1 MSLHRRFL
9 STLLLSAALPPRA
22 LASVLHAGGRG
33 LGSDGRG
40 DGPAPDAAP
49 RTLAPASVLLRQ
61 DLITPGRAARLV
73 GRLEG
78 GIEFRLGERASLR
91 VDALTS
97 HGPRAGTVL
106 RIFDGPV
113 LLDRPRAG
121 AMARPPPII
130 LNFPWGRI
138 GVRGTRFFA
147 GAARRAARRLCLP
160 RSGGGGEWRR
170 RGAAPGRGGCGDPRA
185 GRAAWPGFPMD
196 PRAHRSRP
204 GAGESDRAADRH
216 RAAGPRRAS

>member
-9 STLLLSAALPPRA
+9 SMLLLSAALPPRA
-22 LASVLHAGGRG
+22 LASVRMRVGEVSELAGEATARF
-33 LGSDGRG
+33 
-40 DGPAPDAAP
+40 PNAAP
-49 RTLAPASVLLRQ
+49 RALAPASPLLRQ
-61 DLITPGRAARLV
+61 DLITTGHAARLT

-91 VDALTS
+91 VDALTQ

-113 LLDRPRAG
+113 LLDRPPRQGGGHG
-121 AMARPPPII
+121 AAPPII

-147 GAARRAARRLCLP
+147 GPLDGGPAVFVFRGEVAVEA
-160 RSGGGGEWRR
+160 GGGRVLLREGE
-170 RGAAPGRGGCGDPRA
+170 GVEL
-185 GRAAWPGFPMD
+185 
-196 PRAHRSRP
+196 RSPATRLGP
-204 GAGESDRAADRH
+204 VSRWSRVRVDRASALVE
-216 RAAGPRRAS
+216 

>member
-22 LASVLHAGGRG
+22 LASVRMRVGEVSEVTGEATAHF
-33 LGSDGRG
+33 
-40 DGPAPDAAP
+40 PDAAP
-49 RTLAPASVLLRQ
+49 RALAPASVLLRQ
-61 DLITPGRAARLV
+61 DLITTGRAARLV

-113 LLDRPRAG
+113 LLDRHPGGGHGTA
-121 AMARPPPII
+121 PPII

-147 GAARRAARRLCLP
+147 GPLDGRHAVFVFRGLVAVE
-160 RSGGGGEWRR
+160 SGGGAVLLREGEGAEI
-170 RGAAPGRGGCGDPRA
+170 RGQGAPPGPVSRWTRA
-185 GRAAWPGFPMD
+185 RI
-196 PRAHRSRP
+196 
-204 GAGESDRAADRH
+204 DRALALV
-216 RAAGPRRAS
+216 A